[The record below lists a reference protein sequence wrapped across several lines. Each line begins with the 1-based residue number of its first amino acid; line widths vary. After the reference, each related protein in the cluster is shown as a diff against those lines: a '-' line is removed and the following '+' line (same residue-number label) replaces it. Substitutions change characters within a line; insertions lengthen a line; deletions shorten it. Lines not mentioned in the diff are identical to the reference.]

1 MILQA
6 EGKDEEGYRR
16 LKQKTEQNTSSCFYK
31 KTTSK
36 AVKLGQ
42 EQIPVL
48 RPTEQMVEGLN
59 GLLKGQAGRDDL
71 IRTTGWNQ
79 QISFAV
85 C

>member
-1 MILQA
+1 M
-6 EGKDEEGYRR
+6 
-16 LKQKTEQNTSSCFYK
+16 K
-31 KTTSK
+31 KKKNSK
-36 AVKLGQ
+36 AVKLAQ

-48 RPTEQMVEGLN
+48 RPREQMVEGLN